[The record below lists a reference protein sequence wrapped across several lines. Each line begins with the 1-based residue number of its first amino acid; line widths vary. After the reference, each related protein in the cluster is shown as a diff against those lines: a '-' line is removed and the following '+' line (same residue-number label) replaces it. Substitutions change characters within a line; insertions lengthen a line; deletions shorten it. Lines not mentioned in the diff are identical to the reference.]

1 MSERLE
7 VLNPV
12 ADTMARAVGTVP
24 RPKDLANKRLG
35 LFWNS
40 KIGGDVALLRVAELL
55 GNRFP
60 GVSCELIH
68 SGKPGTKEQMAQA
81 KRYDVVLGA
90 TGD

>member
-12 ADTMARAVGTVP
+12 ADTMARAVGVVP

-35 LFWNS
+35 LYWNA
-40 KIGGDVALLRVAELL
+40 KGGGDVALLRVAEHL

-68 SGKPGTKEQMAQA
+68 SSVAGVKEKLDQA